1 MMVIEG
7 YFRRCSKWKCST
19 IHVQYSVTNT
29 YWCVCFVSCSPS
41 GQNLWTLSFVSQ
53 HGYRTLWPAS
63 NFTQGWQPVR
73 MTPLTESPL
82 TISCNIYIY
91 IHEQMIFMD
100 SAGPSLFYKL
110 MAMIFP
116 FACWLI
122 LVIIWLQ
129 QMYLYAAMFLD
140 HTTSKTSGLH
150 QCLWGSLCSFV
161 GLSFCPSPGAWYADA
176 KKDSCTVL
184 KMQHV
189 LKKVPWARWLLNS
202 LYVWAKS
209 KHDCYTVPVCN
220 GSLDGNSAVYG
231 IGPKV
236 SLPKRRILQHK
247 WTCSRHAIA

>member
-1 MMVIEG
+1 MATEPCGLLPISPRDGNQSEWHRWQRVHWQ
-7 YFRRCSKWKCST
+7 YYT
-19 IHVQYSVTNT
+19 HADIHGL
-29 YWCVCFVSCSPS
+29 C
-41 GQNLWTLSFVSQ
+41 
-53 HGYRTLWPAS
+53 R
-63 NFTQGWQPVR
+63 
-73 MTPLTESPL
+73 
-82 TISCNIYIY
+82 
-91 IHEQMIFMD
+91 
-100 SAGPSLFYKL
+100 SLIILKL

-129 QMYLYAAMFLD
+129 QMYLYAFMFPD

-184 KMQHV
+184 QMQHV
-189 LKKVPWARWLLNS
+189 LKKVPKSALSALIAEQPVC
-202 LYVWAKS
+202 LGTKS
-209 KHDCYTVPVCN
+209 KHDCYTVPVYN

-236 SLPKRRILQHK
+236 SLPKRRICWILQNMLEACH
-247 WTCSRHAIA
+247 SLA

>member
-1 MMVIEG
+1 MFNDSHAIQ
-7 YFRRCSKWKCST
+7 CD
-19 IHVQYSVTNT
+19 QYLLV
-29 YWCVCFVSCSPS
+29 CVSFLARLPVKPLNFKFCFTAWLQNPVACFQFHPGMATSP
-41 GQNLWTLSFVSQ
+41 NDTFD
-53 HGYRTLWPAS
+53 RES
-63 NFTQGWQPVR
+63 N
-73 MTPLTESPL
+73 
-82 TISCNIYIY
+82 IIY

-129 QMYLYAAMFLD
+129 QMYLYASMFLD

-184 KMQHV
+184 QMQHV
-189 LKKVPWARWLLNS
+189 LKKGPWARWLLNS
-202 LYVWAKS
+202 LYVW
-209 KHDCYTVPVCN
+209 VR
-220 GSLDGNSAVYG
+220 
-231 IGPKV
+231 KV
-236 SLPKRRILQHK
+236 SMIIQWFFGWEFSRIRYRSKGFQRYLCQNAGYAGY
-247 WTCSRHAIA
+247 CNINEHARGMP

>member
-1 MMVIEG
+1 M
-7 YFRRCSKWKCST
+7 
-19 IHVQYSVTNT
+19 QYVKMFNDSHAIQCDQYLLVCVCV
-29 YWCVCFVSCSPS
+29 CVCFVSCSPS

-82 TISCNIYIY
+82 TILY

-129 QMYLYAAMFLD
+129 QMYLYGAFMFLD
-140 HTTSKTSGLH
+140 HREFVQFCGTFFLPVTWCMICRCKERLVYSSKDATCFEKSASSALITE
-150 QCLWGSLCSFV
+150 QPVCLG
-161 GLSFCPSPGAWYADA
+161 
-176 KKDSCTVL
+176 T
-184 KMQHV
+184 
-189 LKKVPWARWLLNS
+189 
-202 LYVWAKS
+202 KS
-209 KHDCYTVPVCN
+209 KHDCYTVPVYN

-236 SLPKRRILQHK
+236 SLPKRRILKHK